1 MSRSGLDTAFNISIL
16 YLVPN
21 NLIGLGQIDSL
32 DIFDVNGEF
41 NDRGLY
47 SIPYFGAV
55 GDIKRS
61 RRVAYIDTKIEIMH
75 PLIFLSL
82 NKLRAFYSDI
92 IYGKKY
98 AVWNPEIKDFDPADV
113 LTKNAGTGFSFFLK
127 YWKQIDF
134 KRNKSA
140 SRNERITFIENNKE
154 KAMTS
159 KVLVIPAGIRDLE
172 VGEDGRPV
180 SDEIND
186 IYRKLLG
193 ASNTISEAG
202 VKHNPELFDNTR
214 LRLQLIFQELFE
226 YIVSLTSG
234 KKKLLAGKWL
244 SRRIQN
250 GTRNVITSFIHKTT
264 KLGEKGIPNVNN
276 TLVGLLQFLVAIGQS
291 SKYLIKTGPIS
302 HAFVSPDLPARLI
315 NKDSLES
322 EEVYIEPEVYDL
334 WMSNEGLDKL
344 YSRFTNKHIRHK
356 PIEISNHYP
365 ALIYKGPDATFKIF
379 YDIRDLPEGFNK
391 KYVSPITLTEL
402 LYLSVYD
409 KVDEYPAFMTRYP
422 IAGEG
427 SIYPSISSVKTTI
440 ESEKR
445 YPLNENWQKDPEL
458 TIAFE
463 FPIVGGEFYD
473 TLSPHT
479 TRLAGLTADHD
490 GDQGY

>member
-1 MSRSGLDTAFNISIL
+1 MARSPLDTAFNISIL
-16 YLVPN
+16 HLVPN
-21 NLIGLGQIDSL
+21 NIINLGQVDSL

-47 SIPYFGAV
+47 SIAYFGPV

-61 RRVAYIDTKIEIMH
+61 RRVAYIDTKIEILH

-82 NKLRAFYSDI
+82 GKLKSFYMDI
-92 IYGKKY
+92 IYAKKY
-98 AVWNPEIKDFDPADV
+98 AIWNPVNKDFEVSDPLV
-113 LTKNAGTGFSFFLK
+113 KEAGTGFSFFLK

-134 KRNKSA
+134 QRNKSI
-140 SRNERITFIENNKE
+140 SRNERITFIENNKD
-154 KAMTS
+154 KALTS

-172 VGEDGRPV
+172 VGDDGRPI

-186 IYRKLLG
+186 IYSKLIG
-193 ASNTISEAG
+193 AANTISEAG

-214 LRLQLIFQELFE
+214 LRMQLIFQELFE

-234 KKKLLAGKWL
+234 KKKLLSGKWL

-276 TLVGLLQFLVAIGQS
+276 TLVGLMQFLVAIGQS

-302 HAFVSPDLPARLI
+302 HAFISSELPARLI
-315 NKDSLES
+315 NKETLQS
-322 EEVYIEPEVYDL
+322 EEVYVEPEVYDL

-344 YSRFTNKHIRHK
+344 YGRFSNRNIRHK
-356 PIEISNHYP
+356 PVEVADHYV
-365 ALIYKGPDATFKIF
+365 ALIYKGPDASFKIF
-379 YDIRDLPEGFNK
+379 YDIRDLPDGFNK
-391 KYVSPITLTEL
+391 KYVSPITLAEL

-409 KVDEYPAFMTRYP
+409 KVDQYPAFMTRYP

-445 YPLNENWQKDPEL
+445 YPLNENWQKDPDL
-458 TIAFE
+458 VIAFE

-479 TRLAGLTADHD
+479 TRLEKLT
-490 GDQGY
+490 GD